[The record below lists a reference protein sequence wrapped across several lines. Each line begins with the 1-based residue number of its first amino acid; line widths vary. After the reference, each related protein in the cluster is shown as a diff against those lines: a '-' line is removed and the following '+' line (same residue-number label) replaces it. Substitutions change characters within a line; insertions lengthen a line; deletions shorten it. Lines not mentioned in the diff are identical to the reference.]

1 MEIDL
6 SQWSLRFLCKV
17 YHYTDCIA
25 HPEPV
30 LFMLD
35 AVMRAFDE
43 FCFDDTVTAN
53 PLGSFRQ
60 RRLQP
65 NPRNWAKVRSELQ
78 SGQISTLAFGSSTAD
93 GRDLQIDIAFHLS
106 NAARRTRWPNSE
118 ELCDSMSISI
128 AASALHSATLAACQ
142 RIMRKAWEEFGA
154 AYAYADMFTSHQTG
168 IVSPWVEPIAARTL
182 KAHLWTSH
190 TESPGIDLR
199 SYVPDAYW
207 FNLLNASHVDRLGG
221 IEQVNAT
228 LPSEVSLELLAHNG
242 LAITISPSP
251 IYERIE
257 GWETDHAIL
266 RHMLEPV
273 IVSR

>member
-1 MEIDL
+1 MGIDL

-25 HPEPV
+25 HPELV
-30 LFMLD
+30 LVMLD
-35 AVMRAFDE
+35 AVMREFDE

-78 SGQISTLAFGSSTAD
+78 SGQISTLAFGSSTVD

-128 AASALHSATLAACQ
+128 AASALHSTTLAACQ
-142 RIMRKAWEEFGA
+142 QIMRKAWEEFGA

-168 IVSPWVEPIAARTL
+168 LVSPWVEPIAARTL
-182 KAHLWTSH
+182 KAHLRTSH
-190 TESPGIDLR
+190 TDLPGIDLR

-207 FNLLNASHVDRLGG
+207 LNLLNASHVDRLGG
-221 IEQVNAT
+221 IEQIKAK
-228 LPSEVSLELLAHNG
+228 LPGEMILEPLAHDG
-242 LAITISPSP
+242 LAITISRSP
-251 IYERIE
+251 LYGAIE
-257 GWETDHAIL
+257 NWSADHWAL
-266 RHMLEPV
+266 RQVLEPIV
-273 IVSR
+273 IGR